1 MPSAALDNLPLE
13 WIRAFEAAGRSGSF
27 TAAAQ
32 ETGLTQAAI
41 SQRIGHLEERI
52 GARLFTRKPR
62 GVALTVEGEAWLPY
76 VTNALTML
84 RQSSDDLFGVRHRKI
99 VILAS
104 ASVIQLWLAPRLAAL
119 DPGARLDIS
128 FSTMILQSDFDEQDA
143 TVEIRYGD
151 GNWPDRYRVRLFAE
165 SLSPVAAPA
174 IAAGGSWHDLAKIA
188 LSGPRSGWQEWARQT
203 GDPAT
208 PVPTLRFDSHAAA
221 LAAAGCGLGV
231 LLASLP
237 LAAEALAD
245 GTIVRLSERT
255 LAPRESYWM
264 TASKSAISKRQW
276 DSLAAA
282 FAKPGTVTDPG

>member
-13 WIRAFEAAGRSGSF
+13 WIRAFEVAGRTGSF

-52 GARLFTRKPR
+52 GTRLFTRKPR

-104 ASVIQLWLAPRLAAL
+104 ASVIQLWLAPHLAAL
-119 DPGARLDIS
+119 DPGVRLDIS

-143 TVEIRYGD
+143 TVQVRYGD

-174 IAAGGSWHDLAKIA
+174 LATGESWHDLPKIA

-237 LAAEALAD
+237 LAAEALAA
-245 GTIVRLSERT
+245 GRIVRLSERT

-276 DSLAAA
+276 ESLAAA
-282 FAKPGTVTDPG
+282 FGEPG

>member
-174 IAAGGSWHDLAKIA
+174 LATGESWHDLPKIA

-237 LAAEALAD
+237 LAAEALAA
-245 GTIVRLSERT
+245 GRIVRLSERT

-276 DSLAAA
+276 ESLATA
-282 FAKPGTVTDPG
+282 FGKPG